1 MPRCAT
7 NRYYMRPDY
16 LGFLFLASS
25 VVSFNGAL
33 WQISRRKQKVDLL
46 ESHKNLSK
54 PPLEELPEKPLE
66 EYRPTDIEFRRVR
79 LEGTLDNE
87 GSVLVGPRSLP
98 SYKAGATNEE
108 RNSGFIVMTPMEI
121 KGTNQFIMVNRGW
134 VPIDAGK
141 HRRLLAKYI
150 GEGFTPTTVRGI
162 LRKEEFLWNYYGLRE
177 APENFAPMAAEL
189 AWMAIRPYN
198 MLLEYYERRWG
209 ADSVETRLA
218 KHGGRHYSIEMV
230 EDFSGDDQV
239 IIHDHAWPRRKD
251 IDELTYVHLTP
262 IVHVMYAVFWTF
274 VSVGSLYG
282 MAMCFKRQRMMFADR
297 RQLNREVEEV
307 AKRRQRDAAS
317 YQAAM
322 EDAKLREV
330 SDEAAK
336 MTRK

>member
-1 MPRCAT
+1 
-7 NRYYMRPDY
+7 MRPDY

-33 WQISRRKQKVDLL
+33 WQVSRRKQKVDLL
-46 ESHKNLSK
+46 ESHKNLTK
-54 PPLEELPEKPLE
+54 PALKEMPERPLE
-66 EYRPTDIEFRRVR
+66 EYKPTDIEFRQVE
-79 LEGTLDNE
+79 LEGSFDNE

-98 SYKAGATNEE
+98 SYKGASTNEE
-108 RNSGFIVMTPMEI
+108 RNSGFIVMTPFEV

-162 LRKEEFLWNYYGLRE
+162 FKKEEFIWNYYGLRE

-189 AWMAIRPYN
+189 AWMCIRPYN

-209 ADSVETRLA
+209 ADSVNERVM
-218 KHGGRHYSIEMV
+218 KHGARHYAVEMI

-239 IIHDHAWPRRKD
+239 VINNQAWPRRKD
-251 IDELTYVHLTP
+251 MDELTYVHLTP

-274 VSVGSLYG
+274 VSVGSVYG
-282 MAMCFKRQRMMFADR
+282 MAMCFKRQKMMFADR
-297 RQLNREVEEV
+297 RKLNREVEEI
-307 AKRRQRDAAS
+307 AKRRQNEAAA
-317 YQAAM
+317 YQTAM
-322 EDAKLREV
+322 NETRAREV
-330 SDEAAK
+330 AEEASRMA
-336 MTRK
+336 RK